1 MEVLQLR
8 ALRGP
13 NVWTKKTALEALVQ
27 FDSKLDTEAL
37 AKQLAHSA
45 LELQVAAGCDVHFC
59 TYKSALEAN
68 GEVTGKW
75 QVVVE
80 YSEEVVGR
88 AAFDSILQAQGQV
101 TDVINLLRDMDENL
115 RLGPSTKSIVDAARL
130 RNIPFVRL
138 TEGSLVQLG
147 WGVNQRRIQAAESSE
162 TSAIAESIAQDKDLT
177 KTLLQAAGVPVPQGR
192 PVSDAE
198 DAWIAAQEIG
208 APVVVK
214 PLDGNQ
220 GKGVT
225 VNITSEAQVRTA
237 FEKAKQIRRT
247 VLVERYL
254 PGFDFRILVVGGK
267 MIAAARR
274 DPPTVTGNGTDTV
287 EALVAAVNLD
297 PLRGDGHATPLT
309 RITIDSIA
317 SDVLA
322 EQGLSASAIPVKN
335 QRVVLRN
342 NANLSTGGSATDV
355 TDDVHPEVAASA
367 IAAAQMIGL
376 DVCGIDIVSETLS
389 KPLEAQGGGVVE
401 VNAAPGLRMHLNP
414 SYGRPRNVGE
424 AIIASMFGEKKTPAK
439 ITLKDSARVPLIAVT
454 GTNGKT
460 TTVRLAA
467 HIAQSAGHVIGMT
480 NSDGVYVGGLLSE
493 HRIDT
498 GDCSGPKSARSVLA
512 HPDVDFAVLET
523 ARGGILRE
531 GLGFDKAQVAVV
543 TNIGI
548 GDHLGLNFIHD
559 VAGIAKVK
567 QVIVDNI
574 ASKSEGGWV
583 VLNAADPLTL
593 AMAENCAGNVLLFAS
608 NPNCP
613 ALQSHRRRGLR
624 VLTLDPTGQS
634 IIAVEHNQ
642 IVATIALSEVPFTK
656 NGALGFQVENALAAC
671 AASWCVD
678 LSWAVIK
685 QGLQTFINDA
695 ASAPGR
701 FNVFDYKGATLVA
714 DYGHNPDA
722 IQALVDAVKGL
733 PGNKRSVVVSGAGD
747 RRDEDISEQ
756 TRILGSHFDEVILY
770 EDACQRGRQ
779 DGEVLAL
786 LRQGLAD
793 ASRTRSIDEI
803 HGEFK
808 AIDLALGRLQ
818 PGDLCLVLVD
828 QVEEAVEY
836 LRGVSAPSISA
847 PSV

>member
-13 NVWTKKTALEALVQ
+13 NIWTKKTALEALVQ
-27 FDSKLDTEAL
+27 FNSSLDTESM
-37 AKQLAHSA
+37 AKQFAQSV

-59 TYKSALEAN
+59 TYKPALEAD
-68 GEVTGKW
+68 GKITGKW
-75 QVVVE
+75 QVVIE
-80 YSEEVVGR
+80 YSEEAVGR
-88 AAFDSILQAQGQV
+88 SALESVLQEKNRSA
-101 TDVINLLRDMDENL
+101 DEINRLQDMDENL
-115 RLGPSTKSIVDAARL
+115 RLGPSTKSIVDAALL

-147 WGVNQRRIQAAESSE
+147 WGAKQRRIQAAESSE

-192 PVSDAE
+192 PVSDAD
-198 DAWIAAQEIG
+198 DAWLAAQEIG
-208 APVVVK
+208 SPVVVK

-237 FEKAKQIRRT
+237 FEKAKEIRHT

-254 PGFDFRILVVGGK
+254 PGFDFRVLVVGGK

-274 DPPTVTGNGTDTV
+274 DPPTVTGNGIDTV
-287 EALVAAVNLD
+287 EVLVAAVNLD

-322 EQGLSASAIPVKN
+322 EQGLSASAIPEKN

-355 TDDVHPEVAASA
+355 TDEVHAEVTASA

-376 DVCGIDIVSETLS
+376 DICGIDIVSETLS
-389 KPLEAQGGGVVE
+389 RPLEEQGGGVVE

-414 SYGRPRNVGE
+414 SYGRPRDVGE
-424 AIIASMFGEKKTPAK
+424 AIITSMFDV
-439 ITLKDSARVPLIAVT
+439 KDNSRIPLIAVT

-460 TTVRLAA
+460 TTVRLTA
-467 HIAQSAGHVIGMT
+467 HIAQTAGHVIGMT
-480 NSDGVYVGGLLSE
+480 NSDGVYVGGLLAE

-523 ARGGILRE
+523 ARGGVLRE
-531 GLGFDKAQVAVV
+531 GLGFDRPQVAVV

-567 QVIVDNI
+567 QVIVDNV
-574 ASKSEGGWV
+574 ASKAQGGWA

-593 AMAENCAGNVLLFAS
+593 DMAENCAGNVLLFAS
-608 NPNCP
+608 APNCP
-613 ALQSHRRRGLR
+613 ALQTHRRRGLR
-624 VLTLDPTGQS
+624 LLTLDPTGQS

-642 IVATIALSEVPFTK
+642 IVATIALSEIPFTQ
-656 NGALGFQVENALAAC
+656 NGALGFQVENALAAS
-671 AASWCVD
+671 AASWCVG
-678 LSWAVIK
+678 LSWAAIK

-722 IQALVDAVKGL
+722 IQALVNAVKAL

-756 TRILGSHFDEVILY
+756 TRILGDHFDEVILY

-786 LRQGLAD
+786 LRQGLVE
-793 ASRTRSIDEI
+793 ASRTGSIDEV

-836 LRGVSAPSISA
+836 LRSKCIS
-847 PSV
+847 ST